1 MPHESVS
8 ATVVGAQTHQELAPA
23 ATQSKLLQDG
33 DGRASPI
40 STTDPDINLLTAF
53 VTHERAKGQ
62 LSEQKQSCGVF

>member
-1 MPHESVS
+1 MHHELLS

-23 ATQSKLLQDG
+23 ATQLLQDG